1 MPEQS
6 YQERTEPATPRRKRE
21 AREKGNVARSMEV
34 NSAIVLLAAVIALRF
49 FGGTLM
55 NHLMNIARWIL
66 SRVSVI
72 ELTTEALPGMVMSGI
87 QFMGLMLGPIILM
100 IMVAG
105 VSASVVQ
112 GGFVF
117 AGEPIKPKFSK
128 ISPAKGFKR
137 MFSIRSVVEM
147 IKGLIKL
154 LIIGVIGYSTLRG
167 ELNSVPYLMDQDVPQ
182 IMAFLG
188 NMGFKLM
195 LRASLALLIMAVL
208 DYAYQKFEFEKKL
221 RMTKQEVKEEYKRTE
236 GDPLIK
242 SRIRSIQRERARQ
255 RMLSDVPK
263 ADVVVTNPVHLAVA
277 IKYDS
282 HKMAAPTVVAKGARL
297 VAEKI
302 KEIAQAHDVPIVE
315 NKTLARLL
323 YRTVEIGA
331 QIPFELYKAVA
342 EILAYVYRL
351 KKKSSY

>member
-6 YQERTEPATPRRKRE
+6 YQEKTEPATPRRRRE

-34 NSAIVLLAAVIALRF
+34 NSAFVLLAAVIALRL
-49 FGGTLM
+49 FGGNLM
-55 NHLMNIARWIL
+55 NHLKNTARWIL
-66 SRVSVI
+66 SRLSVI
-72 ELTTEALPGMVMSGI
+72 ELTTESLPGMVMVGI
-87 QFMGLMLGPIILM
+87 QFIGLMLGPIILM

-105 VSASVVQ
+105 VSASLAQ

-137 MFSIRSVVEM
+137 MFSMRSVVEM
-147 IKGLIKL
+147 VKGLIKL
-154 LIIGVIGYSTLRG
+154 LIVGVIGYSTLRG
-167 ELNSVPYLMDQDVPQ
+167 ELNTVPYLMDKDVPQ
-182 IMAFLG
+182 ILAFLG
-188 NMGFKLM
+188 NTGFKLM

-255 RMLSDVPK
+255 RMLSDVPT

-277 IKYDS
+277 IKYNS
-282 HKMAAPTVVAKGARL
+282 RKMNAPIVVAKGARL
-297 VAEKI
+297 IAEKI
-302 KEIAQAHDVPIVE
+302 KEIARDHDVPIVE
-315 NKTLARLL
+315 NKTLAQLL
-323 YRTVEIGA
+323 YRTTEIGA

-351 KKKSSY
+351 KKKGSY